1 MMKSFIIAWKDFKI
15 RFTDRKGFFLMIFF
29 PIILTAILG
38 SALSGVMGESSLPK
52 TTVGVVQTDDDPIAK
67 ILVNDVLTGKDLK
80 KLVSVKKVDSEEK
93 ITALLRDEKID
104 VGVVIPTDWSGN
116 LQDGQLKQAKL
127 LTDPGKELKANIIET
142 VLQTFVNRVITTSSS
157 TKTVLTNSAQTLAP
171 NDMKNLAGQ
180 LSTSLEK
187 LAKNNQ
193 GFVQEGSIGKK
204 QVSGMQYYAAAMA
217 AMFLLFNVTNGA
229 KSFINERDTE
239 TLARLMSTPTSKLAI
254 LAGKFLGNLYFVLA
268 QFSIFLAVTH
278 FLFQVNWGE
287 NVLQTMLI
295 GFAYSIAVSGLAML
309 FAAIIKNMKTADM
322 VGGLG
327 VQIFAI
333 LGGSMIPLT
342 IFPKAMQTVA
352 NIAPNKWALSSFI
365 DIMAGTTWNTLMMPV
380 IVLIMIGIV
389 SITLGTWR
397 LQVK

>member
-1 MMKSFIIAWKDFKI
+1 MKSFIIAWKDFKI

-38 SALSGVMGESSLPK
+38 TALSGVMGEASLPK
-52 TTVGVVQTDDDPIAK
+52 TTVGVVQTDTDPIAA
-67 ILVNDVLTGKDLK
+67 ILVNDVLSGKDLK
-80 KLVSVKKVDSEEK
+80 KLVAVKKVDSEKEL
-93 ITALLRDEKID
+93 TALLRDEKID
-104 VGVVIPTDWSGN
+104 VGVVIPSNWSGN

-127 LTDPGKELKANIIET
+127 LTDPGKELKGNIIET
-142 VLQTFVNRVITTSSS
+142 VLQTFVNQVITTSSS

-171 NDMKNLAGQ
+171 NDIKNLARQ

-187 LAKNNQ
+187 LAKHNQ

-217 AMFLLFNVTNGA
+217 AMFLLFNVENGA

-309 FAAIIKNMKTADM
+309 FAAIIKNMKTAEM

-365 DIMAGTTWNTLMMPV
+365 DIMAGTTWNTLLMPL
-380 IVLIMIGIV
+380 IVLFMIGIV